1 MHGPAAPPR
10 RHWLAQAA
18 ALLATATPG
27 LPRAEANQ
35 GRAAAPGER
44 VLRWAFS
51 TPETGFDPAQ
61 VSDVNSSYL
70 CQSIFEAPLAYD
82 HLARPARLVPQTAA
96 ALPEVSPD
104 FRHFTFRL
112 RPGIYFADDP
122 AFGGRPRELVA
133 QDYVYTLKRYYDP
146 RLNAESIYVFENA
159 RLLGL
164 SELRTQ
170 ARQSKRPFDYDREV
184 EGIRALD
191 RYTFRVSLGAPAPRF
206 VDHFA
211 NATLM
216 GAVAREVVEA
226 HGGDITAHPVGTGP
240 FKLAE
245 WRRASQI
252 VLVRNPGFRELLYRS
267 DPPADDP
274 AAQAMARQLAGRR
287 LPLVDRIEVN
297 VIAEAQPRWLAF
309 LNGDLDV
316 LELPPEFAPVAVP
329 NGRLAPHLAKR
340 GVRWRRHLQPE
351 MTMSYFNM
359 EDAVVGGYTPAKV
372 ALRRA
377 LALAYSNEEDLRL
390 IRSGQGIPA
399 QSVLVPHTSGYDPA
413 FVSEMSEHS
422 HARAR
427 ALLELHGYID
437 RDADGWRE
445 GPDGQPLVLRLA
457 SLADQRSRRINELWR
472 KHTAAVGLKM
482 VFEVASWP
490 ELLKKSRAGSVMMWG
505 FSWSAQTPD
514 GGFFLGIAYGPN
526 ASESNDARFALPAFD
541 RLFEQQAVLPDGPER
556 EALIRQG
563 KKLLTAYMP
572 YKVQLHRLLTDLSQ
586 PRVQGYWRHPFARD
600 VWRYVSVDGPGPA
613 V

>member
-1 MHGPAAPPR
+1 MHGPDAPAR
-10 RHWLAQAA
+10 RQWLAQAA
-18 ALLATATPG
+18 ALLAAP
-27 LPRAEANQ
+27 
-35 GRAAAPGER
+35 AASARSASPAGAPEPS

-61 VSDVNSSYL
+61 VSDVNSSYI

-82 HLARPARLVPQTAA
+82 HLARPAKLVPQTAV
-96 ALPEVSPD
+96 ALPEVSAD
-104 FRHFTFRL
+104 FRHFTFRI

-122 AFGGRPRELVA
+122 AFKGERRELVA

-146 RLNAESIYVFENA
+146 QLNAESIYVFENA
-159 RLLGL
+159 KLLGL
-164 SELRTQ
+164 GELRTR
-170 ARQSKRPFDYDREV
+170 ARKAKQPFDYDREV

-206 VDHFA
+206 VDNFA

-216 GAVAREVVEA
+216 GAVAREVVDA

-240 FKLAE
+240 FMLAE

-252 VLVRNPGFRELLYRS
+252 VLVRNPGFRALRYHS

-274 AAQAMARQLAGRR
+274 AAQAMARALAGRL

-297 VIAEAQPRWLAF
+297 VIQEAQPRWLAF

-340 GVRWRRHLQPE
+340 GVVWRLHLQPD

-359 EDAVVGGYTPAKV
+359 EDALVGGYTPAKV

-377 LALAYSNEEDLRL
+377 VALAYSNEEDLRL
-390 IRSGQGIPA
+390 IRNGQGIPA
-399 QSVLVPHTSGYDPA
+399 QSVVVPHTSGYDPA

-422 HARAR
+422 HAKAR
-427 ALLELHGYID
+427 ALLDLHGYID
-437 RDADGWRE
+437 RDGDGWRE
-445 GPDGQPLVLRLA
+445 TPEGQPLVLRLS

-482 VFEVASWP
+482 VFDVASWP

-526 ASESNDARFALPAFD
+526 ASESNDSRFALPVFD

-572 YKVQLHRLLTDLSQ
+572 YKVHLHRLLSDLNQ

-600 VWRYVSVDGPGPA
+600 VWRYVAVDGPAPA